1 MTIPHNLPLPLVF
14 AHAATAG
21 GACAASRKP
30 SISTISPALKH
41 RLAEA
46 IEESKRLGA
55 IRRLDVKL
63 HKVWVSPLVWAL
75 WKAEAKTGF
84 AVSLAIYCAEQTAS
98 DLHYAEVIDGHSGR
112 MLAQYGQSGAE
123 IF

>member
-14 AHAATAG
+14 AHAVTTG
-21 GACAASRKP
+21 SASASLKP
-30 SISTISPALKH
+30 SIATISPALKH
-41 RLAEA
+41 RLIEA

-55 IRRLDVKL
+55 IRRLDVQL

-98 DLHYAEVIDGHSGR
+98 DL
-112 MLAQYGQSGAE
+112 
-123 IF
+123 